1 MNLSLSK
8 REINRQRWLERI
20 KDWQQNGH
28 SQKAYCEQHHLGLA
42 SFQRWRRI
50 FMMEETS
57 NESSSLTFLPV
68 NLVEPSASSLTVLIN
83 SNLRLEISAG
93 FDPTTL
99 KQVIQVL
106 QAS

>member
-1 MNLSLSK
+1 MKPSLSK

-20 KDWQQNGH
+20 TDWQQCGH

-50 FMMEETS
+50 FMTQEKSKDMPAVA
-57 NESSSLTFLPV
+57 FLPV
-68 NLVEPSASSLTVLIN
+68 NLVEPSAPSLTVQVN
-83 SNLRLEISAG
+83 DNLRLEISAG

-99 KQVIQVL
+99 KRVIQIL